1 VTRADVPP
9 GAARGTGGRCA
20 RQADDSV
27 NSSTHA
33 TLLEALAGARMAE
46 ELAEAIRSERAQAIV
61 MADLAV
67 ETVTTAL

>member
-1 VTRADVPP
+1 MTRADVPP

-46 ELAEAIRSERAQAIV
+46 ELAEAIRSERARPP
-61 MADLAV
+61 
-67 ETVTTAL
+67 VTAGLPKERVKVAE